1 MHRIAISAL
10 LLSLLF
16 AISTAHNHIA
26 RIHTSGHHHL
36 AVTVHATAKE
46 APAPAKA
53 APAPAKAAP
62 APAKAASAPTAQPP
76 VAAVAPPPPPANLT
90 SLMAKKSCKTFAD
103 LLLSTP
109 DAASTFQS
117 SVDGGITIFCPSDSA
132 MKPFVSKFKNLTAEA
147 KLSVLLFH
155 AIPVYYSLDQLK
167 SNNGVVNT
175 LATDGTAK
183 NFNFTVQNDGDHITL
198 KTEADSPA
206 KIIGTVLD
214 KEPVAIFSIDGVLKP
229 EELFAPVE
237 APAPAPSSVADA
249 PKPAKGKKTK
259 KHQPV
264 ADAPGPDS
272 ADAADQKAA
281 DDNDGFRVAATR
293 WFSMAGLMV
302 VAAGVFI

>member
-1 MHRIAISAL
+1 MHRIAISVL
-10 LLSLLF
+10 LLPLLF
-16 AISTAHNHIA
+16 SISSARNHIV
-26 RIHTSGHHHL
+26 RIHTSDHRHHL
-36 AVTVHATAKE
+36 AVTVHATV
-46 APAPAKA
+46 KA
-53 APAPAKAAP
+53 APAPDKAAP
-62 APAKAASAPTAQPP
+62 APAKAASAPVAQPP
-76 VAAVAPPPPPANLT
+76 AAAIAPPPPPANLT

-103 LLLSTP
+103 LLLSTR

-132 MKPFVSKFKNLTAEA
+132 MKPFLSKFKNLTADA

-167 SNNGVVNT
+167 SNNGVENT

-183 NFNFTVQNDGDHITL
+183 NYNFTVQNDGDHITL
-198 KTEADSPA
+198 KTAADSPA

-214 KEPVAIFSIDGVLKP
+214 KEPVAIFSIDGVLQP

-237 APAPAPSSVADA
+237 APSPAPSSVADA

-293 WFSMAGLMV
+293 WFSIAGLMV
-302 VAAGVFI
+302 VVAGVFV